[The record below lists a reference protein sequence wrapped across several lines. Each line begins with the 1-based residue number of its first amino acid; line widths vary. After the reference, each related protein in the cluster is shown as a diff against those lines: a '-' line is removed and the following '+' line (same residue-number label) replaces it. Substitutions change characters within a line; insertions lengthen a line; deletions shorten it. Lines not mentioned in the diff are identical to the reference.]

1 MQEFI
6 KKNIYLIFLFI
17 ITLSIGFLTFLTFID
32 KGFIELSD
40 NNLQLLLILNIFL
53 LFLLFVFIFL
63 EIKKAIK
70 NDIDKDGLNSNKK
83 YITYFALFTLIPS
96 LLISIFS
103 LFLFSFALE
112 KYFDKK
118 VTTVVNNSYELARDY
133 VEEVRNKI
141 QSEIVLIAFDLNKSK
156 KFLNDNT
163 DEYKRFLNTQKIIR
177 GVDEIHV
184 INIDKKLLFSTLEDD
199 EPYIAPVDKAL
210 NLVLD
215 DDRPLKIINAFEN
228 RSAAIIR
235 LQNFED
241 RFLYVVKYLD
251 KNISRYLTESQ
262 EAINFYYTVEEK
274 STGIKISFAIIY
286 IIVVSLLL
294 FISISIAIRF
304 SSRFFRSINNLI
316 LASSSIGE
324 GDLNTKVPEVKTDK
338 DLEIL
343 NKNFNQMIDRL
354 KNQQEKL
361 IINERH
367 EAWGSLARKLAHEI
381 KNPLTPIQLTIDRLK
396 SKYSSQL
403 NENDK
408 DNFKENLKIINN
420 QIKQIEKLVNEF
432 SDFARMPKPIFQ
444 NNDLVSLMND
454 NIKLLQELDSTIN
467 IKLTKDNQNI
477 FFNCDKEQLS
487 RVFFNLIKNSIES
500 IHQKSEKVSN
510 FNKNISIELNETDDH
525 ISLVIDDNGIGL
537 SLYFYAYLGGHYT
550 STGTVNQWV
559 NHAGYTSRPD
569 MGTSWWT
576 TSNSSFMLTGV
587 QLEAGN
593 SASDYAHESFIET
606 LNKCKRYFHVLAHNN
621 YVFLGLGMQ
630 YYSASIFIDAGPI
643 DMRTTPTFIAKQGVS
658 GAYTYEKLFGNS
670 AQYINAIALD
680 GKTTRERC
688 ILNINGD
695 ASRQGQAVRIST
707 HYHILSNNEPHVA
720 LDAELT

>member
-1 MQEFI
+1 MYDFI

-17 ITLSIGFLTFLTFID
+17 ITLSVGFLTFLTFID

-40 NNLQLLLILNIFL
+40 QNLQFLLILNIAL

-70 NDIDKDGLNSNKK
+70 NDIDRDGLKSNKK
-83 YITYFALFTLIPS
+83 YITYFALFTFIPS

-118 VTTVVNNSYELARDY
+118 VTTVVNNSYELAKDY

-141 QSEIVLIAFDLNKSK
+141 QSEIVLIAFDTNKSK
-156 KFLNDNT
+156 KFLNDNKN
-163 DEYKRFLNTQKIIR
+163 EYSRFLKTQKLIR
-177 GVDEIHV
+177 GVDEIHIID
-184 INIDKKLLFSTLEDD
+184 INKILLFSTLEDD
-199 EPYIAPVDKAL
+199 QPYIPPVDKAL

-215 DDRPLKIINAFEN
+215 DDRPLKIINAPEN
-228 RSAAIIR
+228 RSAAIMR
-235 LQNFED
+235 LQNFDD

-251 KNISRYLTESQ
+251 KDISRYLSESQ

-286 IIVVSLLL
+286 IIIVSLLL

-316 LASSSIGE
+316 FASTSIGE
-324 GDLNTKVPEVKTDK
+324 GNLDIKVPEVKTDK

-343 NKNFNQMIDRL
+343 NKNFNLMIEKL

-396 SKYSSQL
+396 SKYSNQL
-403 NENDK
+403 SEKDK
-408 DNFKENLKIINN
+408 SNFKENLKIINN

-444 NNDLVSLMND
+444 KNNLAELIIE
-454 NIKLLQELDSTIN
+454 NIKLLQELDTSFLL
-467 IKLTKDNQNI
+467 KL
-477 FFNCDKEQLS
+477 
-487 RVFFNLIKNSIES
+487 
-500 IHQKSEKVSN
+500 N
-510 FNKNISIELNETDDH
+510 FKAI
-525 ISLVIDDNGIGL
+525 
-537 SLYFYAYLGGHYT
+537 YL
-550 STGTVNQWV
+550 
-559 NHAGYTSRPD
+559 
-569 MGTSWWT
+569 
-576 TSNSSFMLTGV
+576 
-587 QLEAGN
+587 
-593 SASDYAHESFIET
+593 
-606 LNKCKRYFHVLAHNN
+606 
-621 YVFLGLGMQ
+621 
-630 YYSASIFIDAGPI
+630 
-643 DMRTTPTFIAKQGVS
+643 
-658 GAYTYEKLFGNS
+658 
-670 AQYINAIALD
+670 
-680 GKTTRERC
+680 
-688 ILNINGD
+688 
-695 ASRQGQAVRIST
+695 
-707 HYHILSNNEPHVA
+707 
-720 LDAELT
+720 